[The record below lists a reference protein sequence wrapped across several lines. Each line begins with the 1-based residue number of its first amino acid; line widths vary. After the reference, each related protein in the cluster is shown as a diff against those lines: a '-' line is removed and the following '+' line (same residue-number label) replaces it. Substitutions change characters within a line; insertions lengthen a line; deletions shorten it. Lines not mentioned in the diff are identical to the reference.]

1 MRRIGPLGRLF
12 PAALCLLLAGCAPR
26 GGITLDSAAA
36 GIGTV
41 ETILVSTS
49 RQMVDVQPIFTA
61 ERADNP
67 TFAIFEISVP
77 PERTV
82 GSVTFP
88 RRQPPDPRTDFLT
101 VAAVRLGGEAD
112 FVHHID
118 QQLVANRASTDR
130 AAIFVHGFNTNF
142 AEGLYRQAQLQY
154 DYGRHPASVHFSWPS
169 AARATEYL
177 YDRESALFSRS
188 ALETTL
194 AAMARSNASEIDV
207 LAHSMGAQLTMDT
220 LSIMA
225 RLGYDAFFRKLTS
238 ILLISPDIEI
248 DVFRKQAPPVLA
260 RGIPI
265 FIAVSRKDR
274 ALEISSIIR
283 GERERLGSIRSDEE
297 LGGLD
302 VILIDLSDVE
312 AGGGLGHF
320 ALARSPELIAMLR
333 GLPDT
338 GLDLLENQEGGLVG
352 NTVAL
357 IQQGTSVLISPGG
370 AP

>member
-1 MRRIGPLGRLF
+1 MRRTGPVDCLLS
-12 PAALCLLLAGCAPR
+12 AALCILLAGCAPR

-36 GIGTV
+36 EIGTV

-49 RQMVDVQPIFTA
+49 RQMVDVQPIYTA

-67 TFAIFEISVP
+67 TFAVFDVSVP
-77 PERTV
+77 PEREV
-82 GSVTFP
+82 GTVTFP

-101 VAAVRLGGEAD
+101 VAAVRLAGEAD
-112 FVHHID
+112 FIRHID
-118 QQLVANRASTDR
+118 QQLVANRASTNR

-142 AEGLYRQAQLQY
+142 AEGLQY

-169 AARATEYL
+169 AARATDYL

-225 RLGYDAFFRKLTS
+225 RLGYDDFFRKLTS

-248 DVFRKQAPPVLA
+248 DVFRQQAPPVLA

-265 FIAVSRKDR
+265 FIAVSQKDR

-283 GERERLGSIRSDEE
+283 GERERLGSIRSAEE
-297 LGGLD
+297 LGGID
-302 VILIDLSDVE
+302 VIVIDLSDVE

-320 ALARSPELIAMLR
+320 ALARSPELIEMLR

-338 GLDLLENQEGGLVG
+338 GLDLLENQERGLIG

-357 IQQGTSVLISPGG
+357 IQQGTNVLISPGG